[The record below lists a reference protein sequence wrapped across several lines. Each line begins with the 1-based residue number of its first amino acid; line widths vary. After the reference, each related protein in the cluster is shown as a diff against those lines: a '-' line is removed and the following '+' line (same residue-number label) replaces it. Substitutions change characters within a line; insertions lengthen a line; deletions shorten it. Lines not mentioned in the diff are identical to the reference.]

1 MWISR
6 LDFDYSIC
14 AGSDWKDIWI
24 VEKIYNFDS
33 ETGGEKIKIQ
43 SRGAMVS
50 CRRMPQIL
58 NAKEYT

>member
-24 VEKIYNFDS
+24 VEKIY
-33 ETGGEKIKIQ
+33 I
-43 SRGAMVS
+43 
-50 CRRMPQIL
+50 IL
-58 NAKEYT
+58 IVKPAGKR